1 VKPFGHKAVIVSTLF
16 LAFFP
21 PAAVTEASNLSDS
34 QLVRLRYVQG
44 DVRFNGGDGKAPDL
58 KKPWKLAQVNL
69 PIENG
74 FALATG
80 ADGRAEIEFESGSMI
95 YLAENSVLLFMR
107 MTEADGVPTTQLE
120 LVSGTL
126 TTAVEV
132 LPKERFEIDLPV
144 GQFQITYPEKSYVR
158 IDSYLDGTA
167 FTPQADSGFD
177 ITRNSLA
184 KLHLSKGH
192 TITYESGQAAQID
205 KVDPSKAPNDWD
217 QWVSA
222 RYEARA
228 TAMQAALKA
237 SGLSSPIPGL
247 TDMYAN
253 GTFSACAPYGMC
265 WEPSQQAM
273 SPPQVQQPQR
283 QSATAQTS
291 GPSGVPF
298 APTPVPFRVL
308 VSECPFPT
316 WYSKTFVAN
325 TQDELTKL
333 SAAAYSWQLSQP
345 WSWPVCH
352 YASWIYRDYGYH
364 VVIRGRRRHHPVHWV
379 KVGKKMGFVPAHPA
393 DEKNKLPVNLKHG
406 LFAVAPV
413 RSGERIERI
422 DYDPKAIVEPLTSA
436 PKQFR
441 AAAHPQLANAEPPSI
456 QGRLLTDARAS
467 SKSADAARNAAK
479 ITYDYRKEAFLRSGA
494 EVAGRVSKPEVV
506 GSLDSRGTFA
516 GYAGGAFA
524 GRSGEGGYRGGGTA
538 SGGGRGSS
546 GGASSGSGGGG
557 SSRGGGESSSGGG
570 SSGGSG
576 GGGGGHPR

>member
-1 VKPFGHKAVIVSTLF
+1 MNPFGHKAVIVSTLF

-21 PAAVTEASNLSDS
+21 PAVTEASYLSEP

-44 DVRFNGGDGKAPDL
+44 DVRFNRGDGKGPDL
-58 KKPWKLAQVNL
+58 KKPWEQAEVNL
-69 PIENG
+69 PIEKG

-80 ADGRAEIEFESGSMI
+80 DGRAEIEFESGSMI

-107 MTEADGVPTTQLE
+107 MTETDGVPTTQLE

-126 TTAVEV
+126 TTSVEV
-132 LPKERFEIDLPV
+132 IPKERFEIDLPV

-167 FTPQADSGFD
+167 FTPQGDSGFD
-177 ITRNSLA
+177 ITRNGVS
-184 KLHLSKGH
+184 KLHLAKGQ
-192 TITYESGQAAQID
+192 TIIYGNGQAPQID
-205 KVDPSKAPNDWD
+205 KAGTTKAPNDWD

-247 TDMYAN
+247 TDMYAS

-265 WEPSQQAM
+265 WEPSQEAM
-273 SPPQVQQPQR
+273 SSPQAHQPPQR
-283 QSATAQTS
+283 SATTQTS
-291 GPSGVPF
+291 GPTGAPF
-298 APTPVPFRVL
+298 VPTPVPFHML

-316 WYSKTFVAN
+316 WYNKTYLAH
-325 TQDELTKL
+325 TADELTKL

-364 VVIRGRRRHHPVHWV
+364 VVIRRRRRHHPVHWV
-379 KVGKKMGFVPAHPA
+379 RVGKQTGFVPAHPA
-393 DEKNKLPVNLKHG
+393 DEKSKPPVNLKHG
-406 LFAVAPV
+406 IFTVASV
-413 RSGERIERI
+413 RSDGRIERI
-422 DYDPKAIVEPLTSA
+422 GYDPKDKVEPLTSA

-441 AAAHPQLANAEPPSI
+441 ATAYPQLAKVGLPSI
-456 QGRLLTDARAS
+456 QGRLL
-467 SKSADAARNAAK
+467 ADAAASVKSSEAVQNTAK
-479 ITYDYRKEAFLRSGA
+479 ITYDYRQEAFLRSGA
-494 EVAGRVSKPEVV
+494 EVAGRTSKPEVV
-506 GSLDSRGTFA
+506 GSLDSRGSFY
-516 GYAGGAFA
+516 GYAGGGFA
-524 GRSGEGGYRGGGTA
+524 GRSGEGGYRSDGSA
-538 SGGGRGSS
+538 SGGGRGTSVGDS
-546 GGASSGSGGGG
+546 RGSGGGG
-557 SSRGGGESSSGGG
+557 ASRGGGESSSGGG
-570 SSGGSG
+570 SSAGS